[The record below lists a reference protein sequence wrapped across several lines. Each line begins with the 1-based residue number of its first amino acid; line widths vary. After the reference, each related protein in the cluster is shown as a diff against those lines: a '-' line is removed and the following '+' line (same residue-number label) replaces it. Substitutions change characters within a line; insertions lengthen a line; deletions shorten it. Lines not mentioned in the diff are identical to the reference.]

1 MDRNNQNQIIQRGRQ
16 VTSVDAAKANEYF
29 EQFVNA
35 ATLKNI
41 LGYYR
46 GKNF

>member
-1 MDRNNQNQIIQRGRQ
+1 MDRNNQVIQRGRP
-16 VTSVDAAKANEYF
+16 VSGIDAAHANEYF

-35 ATLKNI
+35 STLKHI

-46 GKNF
+46 GK

>member
-1 MDRNNQNQIIQRGRQ
+1 MDRNNQNQIIQGGRP
-16 VTSVDAAKANEYF
+16 VTSIDAARANEYF

-35 ATLKNI
+35 ATLKHI

-46 GKNF
+46 GK

>member
-1 MDRNNQNQIIQRGRQ
+1 MDRNNQSQVNQRGRS

-35 ATLKNI
+35 ATLKHI

-46 GKNF
+46 GL